1 MIGPFASMRQRPIWP
16 IGPTWACSSSIS
28 TLQAPLLVGVA
39 NLLMNWLSL
48 LELAIHKLS
57 ANRGIGVVALPL
69 LPNVV
74 FCIATVRAVQGPI
87 VPQPARAWLRH
98 HLRRLQSRDPRPQH
112 LHVPAASLDAP
123 EVVLSYFAS
132 VCSSASVPL
141 SFCSAIVS
149 CFYMLGVGLAVAP
162 LSIKKC
168 FMV

>member
-16 IGPTWACSSSIS
+16 IGPTWTCSSSIS

-48 LELAIHKLS
+48 LELTIHKLS

-69 LPNVV
+69 MPNVV
-74 FCIATVRAVQGPI
+74 FCIAVRAVQGPI
-87 VPQPARAWLRH
+87 VPQPALAWLWH
-98 HLRRLQSRDPRPQH
+98 HLRRLQSRDPRPQP

-132 VCSSASVPL
+132 VFSSASVPF
-141 SFCSAIVS
+141 SFCSAIVP
-149 CFYMLGVGLAVAP
+149 CCYMLGVGLAVAP
-162 LSIKKC
+162 LSIKKG
-168 FMV
+168 FIV